1 MRAVIIIPLL
11 LMLSTC
17 AHADEV
23 QSVFT
28 LDYVVELYRHEFAQ
42 IQGRIINFCRDLLFY
57 LASIAFVTTG
67 IKLILLQG
75 DIKLFCY
82 HMVRLMFTIG
92 AVYFLIFNG
101 PAISTDIVNSLVSLA
116 LDTPVSST
124 SGEFDGIEQLFA
136 FTEFMAQS
144 KILDQLASSELTFS
158 ITAILALGGHVL
170 IWASVIFMVII
181 FAVTYLNAY
190 FNAVCGVLVVVLGVF
205 GFTRAISLRYLFHT
219 LAYGLKLFTLCLI
232 YTIGTR
238 IMNGLVAD
246 LSAIHELQGTL
257 SLQYLGLILTLLFF
271 ILGLAVSMPNMV
283 ASLISNTC
291 QTFSTNLY
299 PSLRNYL
306 KV

>member
-124 SGEFDGIEQLFA
+124 SGEFDGIDQLFA

-158 ITAILALGGHVL
+158 STAILALCGHVL

>member
-1 MRAVIIIPLL
+1 MRAVIIITLL

-158 ITAILALGGHVL
+158 ITAILALCGHVL

-257 SLQYLGLILTLLFF
+257 SLQYLGLILTFLFF

>member
-158 ITAILALGGHVL
+158 STAILALCGHVL